1 MHDKIVALPTMYVW
15 RMLNFGEA
23 EIAGVDLNAQ
33 LQVAVARDMSVML
46 DAGYSFQHAVDKTD
60 PGAKNYR
67 HQLPYT
73 PRHSGKFT
81 LSYLNP
87 YVNLSYIFTAVSDRY
102 MLPQNT
108 SHNRIDGYVE
118 HTFSLNREFAFK
130 ECSLRMQGDLLNI
143 ANRQYEIIRYYPMP
157 RFSWK
162 LSACLTF

>member
-1 MHDKIVALPTMYVW
+1 
-15 RMLNFGEA
+15 
-23 EIAGVDLNAQ
+23 
-33 LQVAVARDMSVML
+33 
-46 DAGYSFQHAVDKTD
+46 
-60 PGAKNYR
+60 
-67 HQLPYT
+67 
-73 PRHSGKFT
+73 
-81 LSYLNP
+81 
-87 YVNLSYIFTAVSDRY
+87 